1 MMGAGDKCKFIWLE
15 NKQKC
20 LAFASGAR
28 HDLFISG
35 GRGTPYACSHHTASN
50 GRSVSPVGR
59 GVVSA

>member
-20 LAFASGAR
+20 LASTSDAR
-28 HDLFISG
+28 HYAPVSVG
-35 GRGTPYACSHHTASN
+35 QEVPYACSHHTASN